1 MIYVKTGTYSS
12 SSLVCNSAEI
22 NTLKTQV
29 NALNTFK
36 NQYSSYG
43 RKDLDYQDCTITEYV
58 LGCIVY
64 LSIGK
69 TLTSGNTGKVTL
81 FTGNPIGVRDIFTI
95 PCFLHVGYT
104 KVGRGD
110 ITVTSSSCVFEGDS
124 YGNAVSYQAT
134 GIIFI

>member
-12 SSLVCNSAEI
+12 SRLVCNSDDV

-29 NALNTFK
+29 NALNIFK
-36 NQYSSYG
+36 NQYSFY
-43 RKDLDYQDCTITEYV
+43 RRQDLHYQDCEITQYV
-58 LGCIVY
+58 LGGVVY

-69 TLTSGNTGKVTL
+69 TMTGGNTGKVTL
-81 FTGNPIGVRDIFTI
+81 FSGNPVGVRDEFVI

-110 ITVTSSSCVFEGDS
+110 VTITSSSCVFEGDS

>member
-12 SSLVCNSAEI
+12 SSLVCNSDAV
-22 NTLKTQV
+22 NTLEDQV
-29 NALNTFK
+29 NALNLFR
-36 NQYSSYG
+36 NQYASYIV
-43 RKDLDYQDCTITEYV
+43 RHQQYHECEITQYV
-58 LGCIVY
+58 LGRVVY
-64 LSIGK
+64 LDIGK
-69 TLTSGNTGKVTL
+69 TMTSGNTGVVTL
-81 FTGNPIGVRDIFTI
+81 FSGNPIGVRNEFVI

-110 ITVTSSSCVFEGDS
+110 VTITSSNCIFEGDS

>member
-12 SSLVCNSAEI
+12 SRLVCNSDDV

-43 RKDLDYQDCTITEYV
+43 RQDLYYQECNIVEYV

-64 LSIGK
+64 VSIGK
-69 TLTSGNTGKVTL
+69 TMTSGNTGRVTL
-81 FTGNPIGVRDIFTI
+81 FSGNPIGVRNVFII
-95 PCFLHVGYT
+95 PCYLHVGGT
-104 KVGRGD
+104 KVGKGE
-110 ITVTSSSCVFEGDS
+110 ITITSSNCRFEGDS
-124 YGNAVSYQAT
+124 YGGPVSYQAN
-134 GIIFI
+134 GMILI

>member
-12 SSLVCNSAEI
+12 SRLVCNSGDV

-29 NALNTFK
+29 NVLNTFK
-36 NQYSSYG
+36 NQYSSYIV
-43 RKDLDYQDCTITEYV
+43 RHQQYQDCSIVQYV
-58 LGCIVY
+58 LGHVVY
-64 LSIGK
+64 ISVGK
-69 TLTSGNTGKVTL
+69 TMTSGNTGKVTL
-81 FTGNPIGVRDIFTI
+81 FSGNPIGVRDVFTI

-110 ITVTSSSCVFEGDS
+110 VTITSSSCVFEGDS

>member
-12 SSLVCNSAEI
+12 SRLVCNSDEV

-36 NQYSSYG
+36 NQYSSYV
-43 RKDLDYQDCTITEYV
+43 RQDLHYQDCDILEYV

-64 LSIGK
+64 ISVGK
-69 TLTSGNTGKVTL
+69 TMTSGNTGKVTL
-81 FTGNPIGVRDIFTI
+81 FSGNPIGVRDTFTI
-95 PCFLHVGYT
+95 PCFLHVGYV

-110 ITVTSSSCVFEGDS
+110 ITITSSSCVFEGDS

>member
-12 SSLVCNSAEI
+12 NRLVCNSDDI
-22 NTLKTQV
+22 NTLRSQV
-29 NALNTFK
+29 DALNTFK
-36 NQYSSYG
+36 NQYSSYIV
-43 RKDLDYQDCTITEYV
+43 RNQQYQDCSILQYV
-58 LGCIVY
+58 LGHVVY
-64 LSIGK
+64 ISIGK
-69 TLTSGNTGKVTL
+69 TVSNGNTGRITL
-81 FTGNPIGVRDIFTI
+81 FNGNPIGVRDVFTI

-110 ITVTSSSCVFEGDS
+110 ITLTSSDCVFQGDS

>member
-29 NALNTFK
+29 NALNIFK
-36 NQYSSYG
+36 NQYASYG
-43 RKDLDYQDCTITEYV
+43 RQDLHYQDCTILEYV
-58 LGCIVY
+58 LGCVVY

-69 TLTSGNTGKVTL
+69 TMTSGNTGRVTL
-81 FTGNPIGVRDIFTI
+81 FSGNPVGVRDAFTI

-110 ITVTSSSCVFEGDS
+110 VTITSSSCVFEGDS
-124 YGNAVSYQAT
+124 YGNAVSYQAN